1 MEHSPNTVDEPS
13 LGPFSL
19 KVFVINLTST
29 PKAAFNWIQ
38 GLIGSDCLWEFSMAA
53 VGAEVTGSWFLS
65 SGLVGLF
72 IIVLLLLLSIF
83 LTAICLDC
91 NRSSPSSEQRDRTIR
106 GSCIQ
111 TRRQFS
117 EILLQLES
125 PPTVSSNSDGA
136 VSFFFNPEETFRH
149 SFELQDS
156 ETEKHPSA
164 LIRVVKLEEVKENP
178 MIGEIQKDEK
188 EFHPKGDPAVSFSSS
203 QSQQGELQTLPDPNP
218 SEGTSVH
225 VTPWRSHL
233 MAPQSRDLNGSTPQA
248 LKHINLTAGDGRGN
262 SGETLSPSANHLS
275 TQMHYIRHSDDRNT
289 VYARVSKKLRLTNS
303 TVPTPEEAEPKL
315 EEEEPEEERSHPLPD
330 KRTWMEDREDE
341 GGSMFISK

>member
-1 MEHSPNTVDEPS
+1 NSSRTRTPS
-13 LGPFSL
+13 S
-19 KVFVINLTST
+19 
-29 PKAAFNWIQ
+29 Q
-38 GLIGSDCLWEFSMAA
+38 GLIGSVCLWEFSMAA
-53 VGAEVTGSWFLS
+53 VGAEVTRLWFLS

-72 IIVLLLLLSIF
+72 IIVLLLSIF

-91 NRSSPSSEQRDRTIR
+91 N
-106 GSCIQ
+106 
-111 TRRQFS
+111 
-117 EILLQLES
+117 
-125 PPTVSSNSDGA
+125 
-136 VSFFFNPEETFRH
+136 RH

-188 EFHPKGDPAVSFSSS
+188 EFHPKGDPAVSLSSS

-218 SEGTSVH
+218 SEGTS

-248 LKHINLTAGDGRGN
+248 LKHINQTAGDGRGN
-262 SGETLSPSANHLS
+262 SGEALSPSANHLS
-275 TQMHYIRHSDDRNT
+275 TQLHYIAHSDDRNL

-315 EEEEPEEERSHPLPD
+315 EEEEPEEERSPPLPD
-330 KRTWMEDREDE
+330 RRTWMEDREDE
-341 GGSMFISK
+341 GGPVFISQ